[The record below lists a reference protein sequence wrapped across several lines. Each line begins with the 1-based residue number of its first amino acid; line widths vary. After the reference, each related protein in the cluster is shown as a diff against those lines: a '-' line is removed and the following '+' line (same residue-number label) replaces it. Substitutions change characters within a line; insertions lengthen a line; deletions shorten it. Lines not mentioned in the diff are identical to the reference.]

1 MKRYAGPTMTAQQ
14 LRPRVV
20 SAGFWCWAAGA
31 VLLVA
36 FGLLLAFSPDALPS
50 LFRGMGALLAA
61 SGLGLGFLAGRA
73 RLGDERFRRAAI
85 ALSLAVVVVLALFA
99 LYSRGPIWL
108 LIMILTMVGAVLMMR
123 PPALEW
129 FARDQKDEPT

>member
-1 MKRYAGPTMTAQQ
+1 MTAP
-14 LRPRVV
+14 LPRPRVV
-20 SAGFWCWAAGA
+20 TAGFWCWAAAA

-36 FGLLLAFSPDALPS
+36 FGLLLAFSADSLPA
-50 LFRGMGALLAA
+50 LFRGMGVLFAA
-61 SGLGLGFLAGRA
+61 AGLGLGFLAGRA

-85 ALSLAVVVVLALFA
+85 ALALAIVVVLALFA

-108 LIMILTMVGAVLMMR
+108 LLMILTMVGAVLMMR

-129 FARDQKDEPT
+129 FADEESK